1 MAHLITEYNNERCQ
15 VPSNIIILK
24 KKNNKMLPKGI
35 VLYLEINVSPE
46 KSLSEKSLS
55 EKSQRPATG
64 FCTESG
70 RFGATQPIMEC
81 LYQAP
86 P

>member
-24 KKNNKMLPKGI
+24 KGNNKMLPKGI
-35 VLYLEINVSPE
+35 VLYLEINVS
-46 KSLSEKSLS
+46 SEKSLS
-55 EKSQRPATG
+55 EKPQRPATG